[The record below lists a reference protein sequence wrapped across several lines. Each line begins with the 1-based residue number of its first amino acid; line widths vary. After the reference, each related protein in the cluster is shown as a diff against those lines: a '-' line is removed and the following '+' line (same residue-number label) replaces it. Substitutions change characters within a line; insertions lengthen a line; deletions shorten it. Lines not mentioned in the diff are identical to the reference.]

1 MCTPLEPVP
10 ENKIVIVVCPLNSLI
25 QDQVKILQDLGYPCG
40 VLRYED
46 KSKSSNIEHPFAKSV
61 DDKDDQD
68 STDNDSDNDGDSDD
82 DGGDII
88 FVKTGSCKLLFGHSE
103 AFLSGNGRK
112 LLRSCV
118 YQKNVVSCVIDEA
131 HCVMEW

>member
-1 MCTPLEPVP
+1 MKNDVVGVFPTGFGKSLIFQLLADMCTPLEPVP

-46 KSKSSNIEHPFAKSV
+46 KSKSSNIEHPFPKSV

-68 STDNDSDNDGDSDD
+68 STDNDSDNDGNSDD

-88 FVKTGSCKLLFGHSE
+88 CGPDVKTGSCKLLFGHPE
-103 AFLSGNGRK
+103 AF
-112 LLRSCV
+112 
-118 YQKNVVSCVIDEA
+118 
-131 HCVMEW
+131 